1 MYSFQAA
8 VSFAAAPAPGDFQ
21 PIKNLTDPS
30 VVKIAKLAV
39 AAHNKQLKATKL
51 EFDRIIGGR
60 VRVADDLTYRL
71 TISTTGKG
79 SITKKIEIYS
89 ASVFQK
95 LGGKVLKL
103 ISFQKIFK
111 N

>member
-8 VSFAAAPAPGDFQ
+8 ASSAAAPGDFQ

-39 AAHNKQLKATKL
+39 PAHNKQPLATKL
-51 EFDRIIGGR
+51 ELDRIIGGR
-60 VRVADDLTYRL
+60 LRVADGLTYRL

-103 ISFQKIFK
+103 ISFQKKFK
-111 N
+111 S

>member
-8 VSFAAAPAPGDFQ
+8 ASSAAAPGNFQ
-21 PIKNLTDPS
+21 PFKNLTDPS

-39 AAHNKQLKATKL
+39 AAHNKQPKATKL
-51 EFDRIIGGR
+51 ELDRIIGGR
-60 VRVADDLTYRL
+60 VRVADGLTYRL
-71 TISTTGKG
+71 TISTMGKG

-103 ISFQKIFK
+103 ISFQK
-111 N
+111 